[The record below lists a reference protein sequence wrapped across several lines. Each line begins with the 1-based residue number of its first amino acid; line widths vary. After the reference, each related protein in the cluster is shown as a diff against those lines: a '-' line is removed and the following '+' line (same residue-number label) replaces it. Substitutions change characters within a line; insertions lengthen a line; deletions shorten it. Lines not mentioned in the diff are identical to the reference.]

1 MKHTYKI
8 FLITLIASFINGCNL
23 DVNTDPNRV
32 TETTVTGA
40 LIFPAAAHEV
50 GQRVASGNFT
60 FLENWIG
67 YWAAS
72 GTFAID
78 ATETT
83 YNITPSFGDALWL
96 NHYNVL
102 FDLEQAR
109 SKAIASGDNLTAA
122 ASMILSARLWQDL
135 VDIYGNIPYSQA
147 FQYAKYPLPAYD
159 KGQDIY
165 NDLQTKLDQA
175 ITYMSSP
182 GLSSFATTDIVNK
195 GDQTKWIKFA
205 NTLKLR
211 LLIRQSEISGFSAT
225 TEANKIMANGGVLQ
239 AGETISVNPGYTKA
253 TNKQSPFYA
262 NYGFTVNDAEAA
274 PAVRA
279 NNYFVNMLTLNG
291 DPRLKRYFLNVGSNV
306 VGCTYGLA
314 AGNPLVSS
322 GIGPGLANND
332 AQSQWIFTSVESLF
346 LEMEAIE
353 RGWIT
358 NDGTAAAKY
367 SQAVAES
374 FTFLGVANA
383 STAAAAYVTAFPYL
397 GGSTANLKSMLLQKY
412 ISMCGIA
419 SLEAWSDLRRIG
431 FDIIPATVPATPSGT
446 PYYSVNPGVVGSGA
460 IPVRL
465 LYAQSEYTTNA
476 DNVNAQGTINQF
488 TSKIFWDVN

>member
-8 FLITLIASFINGCNL
+8 LLITLVASFINGCNL

-40 LIFPAAAHEV
+40 LIFPAAAHET

-60 FLENWIG
+60 FLEDWLG
-67 YWAAS
+67 YFAAS

-83 YNITPSFGDALWL
+83 YNITPAFGDALWQ
-96 NHYNVL
+96 NNYNVL

-109 SKAIASGDNLTAA
+109 SKALASGDNLTAA
-122 ASMILSARLWQDL
+122 ASMILAARLWQDL

-165 NDLQTKLDQA
+165 NDLQVKLDQA

-182 GLSSFATTDIVNK
+182 GLSSFSTIDIVN
-195 GDQTKWIKFA
+195 GGNQTKWIKFA
-205 NTLKLR
+205 NSLKLR

-225 TEANKIMANGGVLQ
+225 AEATKIMNNGGVLQ
-239 AGETISVNPGYTKA
+239 AGETVFVNPGYTNA

-262 NYGFTVNDAEAA
+262 NYGQTVNAAEAA

-279 NNYFVNMLTLNG
+279 NNYFKNLMQANS
-291 DPRLKRYFLNVGSNV
+291 DPRLNRYFIPISGNV

-322 GIGPGLANND
+322 GVGAGLANNS
-332 AQSQWIFTSVESLF
+332 AQNQWIFTSVESLF
-346 LEMEAIE
+346 LEVEAIE

-358 NDGTAAAKY
+358 NDGSAAAKY
-367 SQAVAES
+367 SQAIAES

-383 STAAAAYVTAFPYL
+383 SSTAAAYVTAFPYL
-397 GGSTANLKSMLLQKY
+397 GGSTANLKKMLLQKY

-419 SLEAWSDLRRIG
+419 PLEAWSDLRRIG
-431 FDIIPATVPATPSGT
+431 FDILPATAGGVS
-446 PYYSVNPGVVGSGA
+446 YYSVNPGVVGGGA

>member
-8 FLITLIASFINGCNL
+8 LLITLVASFINGCNL

-83 YNITPSFGDALWL
+83 YNITPAFGDALWQ

-109 SKAIASGDNLTAA
+109 SKSLASGDNYTAG

-135 VDIYGNIPYSQA
+135 VDIYNNIPYSQA
-147 FQYAKYPLPAYD
+147 FQYATYPLPAYD

-165 NDLQTKLDQA
+165 NDLQVKLDQA
-175 ITYMSSP
+175 ITLMSGAGP
-182 GLSSFATTDIVNK
+182 SSFATTDIVTGGNN
-195 GDQTKWIKFA
+195 TKWIKFA
-205 NTLKLR
+205 NSLKLR
-211 LLIRQSEISGFSAT
+211 LLIRQSEISGFNASG
-225 TEANKIMANGGVLQ
+225 EAAKIVANGGVLQ
-239 AGETISVNPGYTKA
+239 AGETVSVNPGYTKA

-262 NYGFTVNDAEAA
+262 NYGFTVNNAEAA

-279 NNYFVNMLTLNG
+279 NNYFKNMLSSNS
-291 DPRLKRYFLNVGSNV
+291 DPRLNRYFLSVGGSV

-322 GIGPGLANND
+322 GIGAGLANND

-346 LEMEAIE
+346 LEMEAID
-353 RGWIT
+353 RGWLP
-358 NDGTAAAKY
+358 GTAATKY
-367 SQAVAES
+367 SQAVTES
-374 FTFLGVANA
+374 FTFLGVPNA
-383 STAAAAYVTAFPYL
+383 STAAASYVAAFPYL
-397 GGSTANLKSMLLQKY
+397 PGPSLANRKLMLRQKY
-412 ISMCGIA
+412 IAMCGIA
-419 SLEAWSDLRRIG
+419 PLEAWSDLRRIG
-431 FDIIPATVPATPSGT
+431 FDIIPPTSGGV
-446 PYYSVNPGVVGSGA
+446 PYYSVNPGVVGGGA

>member
-1 MKHTYKI
+1 MKHTYTI

-96 NHYNVL
+96 NHYNTL

-109 SKAIASGDNLTAA
+109 SKALASGDNLTAA
-122 ASMILSARLWQDL
+122 ASMILSARLFQDL

-165 NDLQTKLDQA
+165 NDLQAKLDQA

-182 GLSSFATTDIVNK
+182 GLSSFPTTDIVN
-195 GDQTKWIKFA
+195 GGNQTKWIKFA

-211 LLIRQSEISGFSAT
+211 LLIRQSQISGFSAT
-225 TEANKIMANGGVLQ
+225 SEAAKIIANGGVLQ
-239 AGETISVNPGYTKA
+239 AGETVSVNPGYSKA
-253 TNKQSPFYA
+253 TNKQSPFFA

-279 NNYFVNMLTLNG
+279 NNYFVNMLQSNG
-291 DPRLKRYFLNVGSNV
+291 DPRLQRYFLTISGNV
-306 VGCTYGLA
+306 VGCDYGLA
-314 AGNPLVSS
+314 AGNPQVSS

-353 RGWIT
+353 RGWLP
-358 NDGTAAAKY
+358 GTASAKY
-367 SQAVAES
+367 KEAVTES

-383 STAAAAYVTAFPYL
+383 STAATAYVTAFPYL
-397 GGSTANLKSMLLQKY
+397 GGSVANLKQMLLQKY

-431 FDIIPATVPATPSGT
+431 FDIIPTSVPAVGGSS
-446 PYYSVNPGVVGSGA
+446 YYSVNPGAVGSGT

-476 DNVNAQGTINQF
+476 DNVNAQGNINQF